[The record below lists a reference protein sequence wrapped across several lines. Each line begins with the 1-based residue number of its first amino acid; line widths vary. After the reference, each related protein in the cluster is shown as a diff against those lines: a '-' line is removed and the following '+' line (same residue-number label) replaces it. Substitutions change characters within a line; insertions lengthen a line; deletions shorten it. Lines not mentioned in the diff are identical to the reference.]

1 MLNDVHF
8 PPPSRNSASPTKAH
22 EGATRDLNA
31 LHGGVEPNAHRVLER
46 LPHAARAD
54 VPEAIYGEPEDRGD
68 SFNTLMSASII
79 IVVALVVGGVSWVVF
94 L

>member
-8 PPPSRNSASPTKAH
+8 TPRPKDPVPHHRGH
-22 EGATRDLNA
+22 
-31 LHGGVEPNAHRVLER
+31 HGVPQGVADVNTQRVRER
-46 LPHAARAD
+46 LPHCVPGN

-68 SFNTLMSASII
+68 AFNTVMSASIVV
-79 IVVALVVGGVSWVVF
+79 IVVALVVGLSWSVF